1 MFSQRQYYFSR
12 LARSHPILKFI
23 NVYDRQSFIR
33 QYVLDNIFICVF
45 AYVLFYLT
53 LWYANRVIKK
63 IDKSNKELLEIVEDN
78 KTKLADV
85 IVLKDERQEYQEV
98 VMKARGIQQAT
109 SLWLENEINRLNN
122 ELSVTADKLTSLEKI
137 LKKINFSEC
146 YGKSLKAAKST
157 DSLGK
162 INVQKVRTLSQTRS
176 KMSRYSSRRSRRLR
190 HNKSMVSLSLDRLNS
205 ALRCQRSDSSSDA
218 SAETSSVASSR
229 GTRRRRQESN
239 EKSRSLAD
247 KKKRIH

>member
-137 LKKINFSEC
+137 LKKRMLREKPESC
-146 YGKSLKAAKST
+146 QVDRLTGKDKCPEGTDFVT
-157 DSLGK
+157 DSLENVK
-162 INVQKVRTLSQTRS
+162 ILQPSFSKTPTQQKYGISVSRPSKFRTPLP
-176 KMSRYSSRRSRRLR
+176 KIGF
-190 HNKSMVSLSLDRLNS
+190 K
-205 ALRCQRSDSSSDA
+205 
-218 SAETSSVASSR
+218 
-229 GTRRRRQESN
+229 
-239 EKSRSLAD
+239 
-247 KKKRIH
+247 